1 MRAGLAVLLLT
12 VAGILVPISPS
23 DAAPVQISYIVAAHP
38 DDEYSLWSL
47 VTGSTG
53 NYKVLIYLTH
63 GEQTSACMSASE
75 TTSFGP
81 YWYQGPSSPVGQ
93 PNYSEINARGTGTSW
108 AGRWTTT
115 CRDARRRGTQAFYN
129 DKAATDPAIPSGF
142 TSRGVYSFPGNTIAG
157 IPPRRDDNGVI
168 VDSRL
173 VSRPVRAQ

>member
-1 MRAGLAVLLLT
+1 MRHPARSGLALLLLT
-12 VAGILVPISPS
+12 IASVLVPVAPS

-53 NYKVLIYLTH
+53 NYKVLIYLTQ

-75 TTSFGP
+75 TTSYGP

-93 PNYSEINARGTGTSW
+93 PNYGEINPRGTGTSW

-129 DKAATDPAIPSGF
+129 DKATTDSAIPSGF
-142 TSRGVYSFPGNTIAG
+142 TTRGVYSFPGTPSPASHHG
-157 IPPRRDDNGVI
+157 ETTAA
-168 VDSRL
+168 L
-173 VSRPVRAQ
+173 